1 MDAAKL
7 MAILSSANERG
18 NKDTLENQKLRN
30 VLNAQQQIIRDLSLS
45 INTEELL
52 EKVENS
58 RQMEEN
64 LNGSLASSTSF
75 LKSLLFTPP
84 KKDPQVSNIIKSI
97 LSDIQGQLTTLCKQ
111 CVDQKMTSV
120 PITALVDIEQQMNS
134 FEDKLAENGQFPE
147 KEEDKNRRMLLRDFH
162 TQNVL
167 NFLSD
172 TLHKKSDS
180 ESDSERDSNNANQK
194 E

>member
-45 INTEELL
+45 FNTEELL